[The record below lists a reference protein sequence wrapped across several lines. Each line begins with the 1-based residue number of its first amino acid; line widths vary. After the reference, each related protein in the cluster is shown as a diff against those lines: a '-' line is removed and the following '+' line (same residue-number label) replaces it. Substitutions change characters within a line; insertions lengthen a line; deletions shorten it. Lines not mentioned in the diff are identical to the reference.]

1 MKSRYKTGKVGDVEV
16 KQKLSKAINDFLNPI
31 RERRNTFENQKGYID
46 ELIYEG
52 TRKVRKEVQK
62 TLYEM
67 RKSMGFVSSW
77 RSIERKATDRTK
89 PKNDVDSSVSSNP
102 TQP

>member
-1 MKSRYKTGKVGDVEV
+1 MKSRYKAGKVGDVEV
-16 KQKLSKAINDFLNPI
+16 KQKLSEALNDFLNPM

-52 TRKVRKEVQK
+52 TNKVKKEVQK

-77 RSIERKATDRTK
+77 RSIERKATDRIK
-89 PKNDVDSSVSSNP
+89 SRMDVDGQRRVKF
-102 TQP
+102 